1 MRALPTLRPLPIL
14 RPLSMIVLL
23 LALACPSQAQDLLPP
38 SATLQAPLEFDCL
51 LEPRRHVVLAAPVV
65 GVVGQVL
72 VERGDAVEKDQLVAS
87 LESEVEQATVAM
99 ARARKKADA
108 ELRGSQA
115 RLEFENRRMERNQR
129 LRSEGVVSDGLFD
142 EVESARLMA
151 EASVRKA
158 TEDRELSALE
168 LKRAEAA
175 LAQRELRSPVKG
187 VVVQVMRNPGEY
199 ADPPQ
204 ILELAQIDPLRVE
217 VFAPVSALGRIVVGA
232 QGIVIPEE
240 PVGGEFS
247 AQVTVVDR
255 VVDAASGTF
264 GVRLELP
271 NPDHRLSA
279 GLKCRVRF

>member
-1 MRALPTLRPLPIL
+1 MIHSIRTSFALVIAVAVVAPA
-14 RPLSMIVLL
+14 V
-23 LALACPSQAQDLLPP
+23 AQTVPE
-38 SATLQAPLEFDCL
+38 APLEFDCL
-51 LEPRRHVVLAAPVV
+51 LEPRRHVVLAAPVI
-65 GVVGQVL
+65 GVVSQVL
-72 VERGDAVEKDQLVAS
+72 VERGDAVDEGQLVAT
-87 LESEVEQATVAM
+87 LESDMEKATVAM
-99 ARARKKADA
+99 ARARQQADA

-115 RLEFENRRMERNQR
+115 RLEFENRRLQR
-129 LRSEGVVSDGLFD
+129 HGKLRSEGVVSEGLVD
-142 EVESARLMA
+142 EIESARLMA

-175 LAQRELRSPVKG
+175 LVQRSLRSPVKG
-187 VVVQVMRNPGEY
+187 VVVQVIRNPGEY

-217 VFAPVSALGRIVVGA
+217 VFVPVSALGRIEVGA
-232 QGIVIPEE
+232 TGIVSPEA
-240 PVGGEFS
+240 PVGGEFP
-247 AQVTVVDR
+247 ATVTVVDR

-271 NPDHRLSA
+271 NPDHVLSA